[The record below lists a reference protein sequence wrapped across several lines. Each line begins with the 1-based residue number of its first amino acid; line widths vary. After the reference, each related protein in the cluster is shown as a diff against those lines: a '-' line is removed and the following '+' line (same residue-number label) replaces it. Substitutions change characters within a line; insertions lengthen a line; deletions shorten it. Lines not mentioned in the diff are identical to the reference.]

1 MAGIHMTCKADTVM
15 VKLDRKLSA
24 AWKDLWQQLNRGMSM
39 LFFSCTTLRG
49 YIYGLPSMNTT

>member
-1 MAGIHMTCKADTVM
+1 MTCKADTVM